1 MYLYRRRGY
10 FALEEGKGVN
20 SPRSVLL
27 SVSGANPTLN
37 HPPSSSPKAVTVRH
51 APLTA
56 IESPMEQSPRM
67 AEAEANV
74 SVKPWPSA
82 ESWGVSD
89 LRIARCSIWSRA
101 RQKDINRSSSQD
113 FRSESKGVSKT
124 YEACEHG

>member
-1 MYLYRRRGY
+1 M
-10 FALEEGKGVN
+10 
-20 SPRSVLL
+20 
-27 SVSGANPTLN
+27 
-37 HPPSSSPKAVTVRH
+37 
-51 APLTA
+51 TA